1 VSGFREE
8 GFISTWQL
16 QAIVSFLIKKEGLGA
31 DLIYCQRDF
40 TKHDITRKTE
50 VVQKARVYGVFQLV
64 VTLRAIQIRFLISMV
79 STTT

>member
-31 DLIYCQRDF
+31 DLI
-40 TKHDITRKTE
+40 
-50 VVQKARVYGVFQLV
+50 AS
-64 VTLRAIQIRFLISMV
+64 AILQNM
-79 STTT
+79 T